1 MTKFDFLFDPKLEQK
16 LVTFVAQ
23 RVQNTALRAAA
34 AGATGSLAGGWS
46 SGSAPAGAE
55 AQPSSR
61 WAAHRS
67 QPRAD

>member
-1 MTKFDFLFDPKLEQK
+1 MTKLDFLFDPKLEQK

-34 AGATGSLAGGWS
+34 AGTTGSLAGGWS

-55 AQPSSR
+55 ALPSPSTP
-61 WAAHRS
+61 APRS
-67 QPRAD
+67 LPRAD